1 MTYREFHRSPW
12 LIWLLLV
19 AVTGLSYLVG
29 HFTGTVD
36 TRLTGLCVLWFA
48 LLKVLC
54 VMSEFMEM
62 RGAAPWLRRLGVAWL
77 GGLGALMSVSYLT

>member
-1 MTYREFHRSPW
+1 MTSKKSHRSPW

-29 HFTGTVD
+29 RFTDTVD
-36 TRLTGLCVLWFA
+36 TRLAGLCVLWCA

-54 VMSEFMEM
+54 VMSDFMEM
-62 RGAAPWLRRLGVAWL
+62 RGAVPWLRLLGVAWL